1 MIEYT
6 LKRSKR
12 KTIAI
17 HITKSAEVEV
27 RAPMKM
33 PKKDINKFVQSK
45 EGWIETHLTKRERLN
60 DEKSVFELNYGD
72 MVTLCGKQ
80 YPIAVKNGNRAGF
93 DPGSSPGQAPSFYIP
108 PGLTPEA
115 IKGTVIK
122 IYKSMAKRI
131 INEKVAEYAKLMNA
145 APTAI
150 RITSAKT
157 RWGSCSGKNSVN
169 FSWRLIMADDDV
181 IDYVVVH
188 ELAHIKEHNHSSR
201 FWAVVESVLPDYKA
215 SKRKLKALQG
225 RLSHENWD

>member
-6 LKRSKR
+6 LTRSKR

-17 HITKSAEVEV
+17 HITKIAAVEV

-33 PKKDINKFVQSK
+33 PKKDIDKFVQSK

-80 YPIAVKNGNRAGF
+80 YPIAVKNGNRADF
-93 DPGSSPGQAPSFYIP
+93 DGECFNIP

-115 IKGTVIK
+115 IKDAVVK

-131 INEKVAEYAKLMNA
+131 INDKVAEYAKRLNA
-145 APTAI
+145 TPTAI

-169 FSWRLIMADDDV
+169 FSWRLVMADDDV

-201 FWAVVESVLPDYKA
+201 FWAVVESVLPDYTA
-215 SKRKLKALQG
+215 RKRKLKALQS
-225 RLSHENWD
+225 RLSQEDWD